1 MNKEI
6 LEYCIERKPKGAT
19 PDDGAPSW
27 QDLAQ
32 EVYSRFGVDVSVS
45 GLRGRVSEYRNLRS
59 RQGRY
64 VPGEGFVIPVAEKWG
79 DGLAPLVSPTTDEQF
94 EVVVSVSDIHFP
106 YHNETLLASTL
117 LLIEDINPHCIVIN
131 GDVNDF
137 FQLSR
142 FNQGLERL
150 DELQEEIDMG
160 VDFRRNLRYI
170 APNAVIRE
178 TLGNHDERLL
188 SYVENNA
195 RSLSSLRALK
205 PEALL
210 QLDELEIT
218 LYGRSGFRIRPE
230 FVFEHGHVVRSDA
243 GASAKARL
251 NNTLISGMMGHTH
264 RMAEYPKYGYRNL
277 TWYEQGCLC
286 MRNAEYKIGET
297 NWQPGFA
304 VGHFSTRTSN
314 FHVELVR
321 AVNNGYIY
329 GGKHYGNIYDEEMV
343 LA

>member
-6 LEYCIERKPKGAT
+6 LEYCLERKPKGLT
-19 PDDGAPSW
+19 PEDGAPSW
-27 QDLAQ
+27 KQLAD
-32 EVYSRFGVDVSVS
+32 EVYSKFGVSVSVS
-45 GLRGRVSEYRNLRS
+45 GLRGRVSEYRSLKS

-64 VPGEGFVIPVAEKWG
+64 VPGTGFVIPVAEKWG
-79 DGLAPLVSPTTDEQF
+79 EGIAPLVEPSTSEQF
-94 EVVVSVSDIHFP
+94 EVVVSLSDIHFP
-106 YHNETLLASTL
+106 YHNESLLASTL
-117 LLIEDINPHCIVIN
+117 LLIGDIQPHAVVLN
-131 GDVNDF
+131 GDINDF

-160 VDFRRNLRYI
+160 VDFRRTLREI
-170 APNAVIRE
+170 APNAVMRE
-178 TLGNHDERLL
+178 NLGNHDERLL
-188 SYVENNA
+188 SYIENNA
-195 RSLSSLRALK
+195 RSLASLRALK

-210 QLDELEIT
+210 QLEEFEIT
-218 LYGRSGFRIRPE
+218 LYGRNGFRIRPE
-230 FVFEHGHVVRSDA
+230 FVFEHGHVVRADA

-286 MRNAEYKIGET
+286 SRNAEYKIGET

-304 VGHFSTRTSN
+304 VCHFSTRTSN

-329 GGKHYGNIYDEEMV
+329 GGKHYGNIYDEE
-343 LA
+343 AIYA

>member
-6 LEYCIERKPKGAT
+6 LEYCIERKPKGST

-27 QDLAQ
+27 QHLAQ

-45 GLRGRVSEYRNLRS
+45 GLRGRVSEYRNLRA

-79 DGLAPLVSPTTDEQF
+79 DGLAPLVPPTTDQQF